1 MQTSWVTNHETLI
14 MNLFLILML
23 KKLLK
28 LLVINFN
35 FSQFHEHIFKS
46 SRSQMFFK
54 IGALKNYAI
63 QNYEL
68 KRDTNT
74 DVLLEEAAT

>member
-1 MQTSWVTNHETLI
+1 
-14 MNLFLILML
+14 ML
-23 KKLLK
+23 KNLLK

-68 KRDTNT
+68 KRDSNT

>member
-1 MQTSWVTNHETLI
+1 
-14 MNLFLILML
+14 ML

>member
-1 MQTSWVTNHETLI
+1 
-14 MNLFLILML
+14 ML

-68 KRDTNT
+68 KRDSNT
-74 DVLLEEAAT
+74 DVFLEEAAT

>member
-1 MQTSWVTNHETLI
+1 
-14 MNLFLILML
+14 ML

-68 KRDTNT
+68 KRDSNT

>member
-1 MQTSWVTNHETLI
+1 MGNQSWNTNHEFVSDI
-14 MNLFLILML
+14 DVE
-23 KKLLK
+23 KLLK
-28 LLVINFN
+28 LVVINFN

-68 KRDTNT
+68 KRDSNT
-74 DVLLEEAAT
+74 DVLLEEAATWC